1 MARVHGRRGRLYVGI
16 ATDTAAA
23 EPVAY
28 LSKFSMNFAT
38 DNVEVTANG
47 DANKVYVAGLPDSS
61 GSFSGF
67 YDDAT
72 AQTYTAATDGLAR
85 RFYLYPTTP
94 SSAGP
99 YWFGTGLFDFSVEG
113 DVSGAVT
120 VSGDFQAAS
129 AVSKVG

>member
-1 MARVHGRRGRLYVGI
+1 MSRIHGRRGRLYVGI
-16 ATDTAAA
+16 ASDTAAA
-23 EPVAY
+23 EPVAFM
-28 LSKFSMNFAT
+28 SKWSANFAT

-47 DANKVYVAGLPDSS
+47 DGNKVYVAGLPDAS

-94 SSAGP
+94 SNVGP
-99 YWFGTGLFDFSVEG
+99 YWFGTGLFDFNVEG
-113 DVSGAVT
+113 GVDQAVT

-129 AVSKVG
+129 NITKVG

>member
-16 ATDTAAA
+16 ASDSAAA
-23 EPVAY
+23 EPVAF
-28 LSKFSMNFAT
+28 LSKFSINFAT
-38 DNVEVTANG
+38 DNVDVTANG

-67 YDDAT
+67 YDDAS

-94 SSAGP
+94 SAGV

-113 DVSGAVT
+113 DVGSAVT

>member
-1 MARVHGRRGRLYVGI
+1 MARVHGRKGRLYVGI
-16 ATDTAAA
+16 ASDTASA

-28 LSKFSMNFAT
+28 LSKWSFASAT

-47 DANKVYVAGLPDSS
+47 DANKVYVAGLPDAS

-67 YDDAT
+67 YDDAST
-72 AQTYTAATDGLAR
+72 QTYTASADGLPR

-94 SSAGP
+94 SNVGP
-99 YWFGTGLFDFSVEG
+99 YWFGTGLFDFNADG
-113 DVSGAVT
+113 DVGAAVT

-129 AVSKVG
+129 AVAKIG

>member
-1 MARVHGRRGRLYVGI
+1 MARIHGRKGRLYVGL
-16 ATDTAAA
+16 ASDTASA
-23 EPVAY
+23 EPVTF
-28 LSKFSMNFAT
+28 LNKWSIGFST

-47 DANKVYVAGLPDSS
+47 DTNKTYVAGLPDAS

-72 AQTYTAATDGLAR
+72 SQTFVSATDGLAR

-94 SSAGP
+94 SVTGP
-99 YWFGTGLFDFSVEG
+99 YWFGTALFDFNAEA
-113 DVSGAVT
+113 DVGSAVS

-129 AVSKVG
+129 AVAKIG